1 MRQKGGAITHNGR
14 TMTAEQILDKFTAT
28 YFDKN
33 TIDLEPSFYQ
43 TIYPL
48 VDIAKNKEFYKF
60 FDLATGYGLED
71 SELTYDGI
79 NKRVWIGLMDTTR
92 RNGAKAIL
100 KFPITPYHIV
110 TAFTPDRKVR
120 TSKPAHEPYIEQQP
134 TVGNAVPSWKVYVKD
149 IHTNNYEYANIEFQA
164 PNIEKA
170 MEKLIM
176 TSDPSYFIQNPEII
190 TEYLDGVWSLNSTI
204 PIGPSFDAMS
214 KSSKIVFIKQGQNIR
229 PIYCEQSTENP
240 SKYYF
245 HPHNL
250 INFLPKT
257 TSEQVFKTVF
267 NQIVEK
273 LNQLSEGGYIYS
285 VDPDKFYHIHLT
297 KIPNETDL
305 LLTIHAAYEDTS
317 IDDKFAKLASY
328 KYEYTNQNGR
338 VQSKNLGRPGFP
350 TEIINTFKSDPRKMT
365 KKETI
370 KKMRRL
376 HNAFILVKRDT
387 NTHSLYKL
395 SSRSQ
400 VGNPF
405 LTLYGNFHVQLYN
418 PFSNFP
424 LSQNLLGDNVLNIN
438 HISGKGVMLTIK
450 PNECQ
455 VFCNHAVNN
464 DIKVKL
470 LTLVFDTTLSNPI
483 QESELLPYK
492 RTLFAYLNT
501 LNRSR
506 EPNRTEYTTASAEG
520 ATEGSSLTADEVFY
534 TYSLPYM
541 TGGKRKFTRRSKGRV
556 RRTRKQ
562 YRKRS

>member
-28 YFDKN
+28 YFEKHS
-33 TIDLEPSFYQ
+33 IGLEPSFYQ

-48 VDIAKNKEFYKF
+48 VDLAKNKEFYKF
-60 FDLATGYGLED
+60 FDLARGYGLED

-110 TAFTPDRKVR
+110 TSFTPDGKVR
-120 TSKPAHEPYIEQQP
+120 SSKPAHEPCIEKQP
-134 TVGNAVPSWKVYVKD
+134 TVGTAVPSWKVYVKD
-149 IHTNNYEYANIEFQA
+149 IHTNNYEYTNIEFQA
-164 PNIEKA
+164 ENIEKA
-170 MEKLIM
+170 MEKLII
-176 TSDPSYFIQNPEII
+176 TSNPAYIIQNPEII
-190 TEYLDGVWSLNSTI
+190 SDYLDGVWSLNSTI
-204 PIGPSFDAMS
+204 PIDAGFDAMS

-257 TSEQVFKTVF
+257 TSEQVIKTVF
-267 NQIVEK
+267 TQIVEK
-273 LNQLSEGGYIYS
+273 LNELSEGGYIYS

-305 LLTIHAAYEDTS
+305 LVTIHAAYEDTS
-317 IDDKFAKLASY
+317 TDGDFSKLASY

-350 TEIINTFKSDPRKMT
+350 YQIINTFNSDPAVMR

-376 HNAFILVKRDT
+376 HNAFIIVKRGAST
-387 NTHSLYKL
+387 
-395 SSRSQ
+395 Q
-400 VGNPF
+400 
-405 LTLYGNFHVQLYN
+405 
-418 PFSNFP
+418 
-424 LSQNLLGDNVLNIN
+424 
-438 HISGKGVMLTIK
+438 
-450 PNECQ
+450 
-455 VFCNHAVNN
+455 
-464 DIKVKL
+464 
-470 LTLVFDTTLSNPI
+470 
-483 QESELLPYK
+483 
-492 RTLFAYLNT
+492 YL
-501 LNRSR
+501 
-506 EPNRTEYTTASAEG
+506 
-520 ATEGSSLTADEVFY
+520 
-534 TYSLPYM
+534 
-541 TGGKRKFTRRSKGRV
+541 
-556 RRTRKQ
+556 
-562 YRKRS
+562 